1 MFYWLFITLSNKVRF
16 HTIISSMRFIT
27 FWNES
32 LSCDTVMVINSTR
45 GWCDCD
51 RMVVGFRTT
60 LICNQCLSLM
70 LWVRITIRVRCTT
83 LGDKV
88 CQWLGTG
95 RWISPSLMVS
105 STYKTDRHDTT
116 EILLKMVFKHHQAN
130 SNSTNINK
138 TNNHLSQITKKT
150 TTCEVG
156 NPGPGLGQAQKSGM
170 VKLVNG
176 IPHIPSW

>member
-1 MFYWLFITLSNKVRF
+1 MFYWLFITLSNKLRF

-45 GWCDCD
+45 GWCGCD

-60 LICNQCLSLM
+60 LICNQCLSPLM

-88 CQWLGTG
+88 CLWLGTG
-95 RWISPSLMVS
+95 RWISPSPMVS
-105 STYKTDRHDTT
+105 STYKTDRHDTCTT
-116 EILLKMVFKHHQAN
+116 EILLKMVLNTIKQTPIPPISTKWTMN
-130 SNSTNINK
+130 S
-138 TNNHLSQITKKT
+138 HWSQKRQPHVRLEIQVLAWDRHKQ
-150 TTCEVG
+150 VA
-156 NPGPGLGQAQKSGM
+156 GL
-170 VKLVNG
+170 N
-176 IPHIPSW
+176 